1 MALKRTKSQPM
12 SLVHYPGTRMKP
24 IKMILCSGAL
34 LPLLAPAATLIHA
47 GTVITAEGTQ
57 VLRQQTLVVE
67 GDKISG
73 IESGYRQP
81 GSGDTL
87 IDLSKHTVLPGL
99 MDMHTHFS
107 YQSSPTSYS
116 EGFTMNEADVAL
128 RGAVYAKRT
137 LMSGFTTVRELGDS
151 HHISTA
157 LRRAIDAGYTEGPR
171 IFTAGTAIATTGGH
185 ADPTNGVSFDRMGDP
200 MPADGVINGVEDAR
214 KAVRQRYKEGADLIK
229 ITATG
234 GVLSVA
240 KSGMNAQFKDDEL
253 KSIVDTAKDYGFTVA
268 VHAHGKEGMER
279 AIKAGV
285 SSIEHGTFMDEK
297 TMALMKQYGTYFVPT
312 ISAGKYVAEKAKV
325 PGFFPEMVR
334 LKAAAIG
341 PLIQQTFARAYK
353 AGVKIAFG
361 TDAGV
366 GMHGD
371 NWREFVFMTEAGMP
385 AIEALQSA
393 TIEGAKLL
401 GVAETLGSIKVGK
414 IADIVAVPGDPLADI
429 NLMGKVSFVM
439 KSGVIYKQ

>member
-1 MALKRTKSQPM
+1 MKVQPM
-12 SLVHYPGTRMKP
+12 PLPIIPGMMMKKLTTLVLG
-24 IKMILCSGAL
+24 SAL
-34 LPLLAPAATLIHA
+34 LPILAPAATLIHA
-47 GTVITAEGTQ
+47 GTVITAEGSQ
-57 VLRQQTLVVE
+57 VLTNQTLVVD
-67 GDKISG
+67 GDKITA
-73 IESGYRQP
+73 IEAGFRQP
-81 GSGDTL
+81 ATGDQL
-87 IDLSKHTVLPGL
+87 VDLRQHTVLPGL

-116 EGFTMNEADVAL
+116 EGFTLNEADIAL
-128 RGAVYAKRT
+128 RGATYANKT

-151 HHISTA
+151 HLVSVA
-157 LRRAIDAGYTEGPR
+157 LRKAIAAGHVAGPR
-171 IFTAGTAIATTGGH
+171 IFTAGKSIATTGGH
-185 ADPTNGVSFDRMGDP
+185 ADPTNGVAYQRMGDP
-200 MPADGVINGVEDAR
+200 GAAEGVINGAEEAR

-240 KSGMNAQFKDDEL
+240 KSGMNPQFKDDEL
-253 KSIVDTAKDYGFTVA
+253 QAIVETAKDYGFTVA

-285 SSIEHGTFMDEK
+285 TSIEHGTFMDDK
-297 TMALMKQYGTYFVPT
+297 TMALMKQHGTYFVPT
-312 ISAGKYVAEKAKV
+312 ISAGRYVAEKAKV

-334 LKAAAIG
+334 VKAAAIG

-371 NWREFVFMTEAGMP
+371 NWQEFVFMTEAGMP
-385 AIEALQSA
+385 AMTALQSA
-393 TIEGAKLL
+393 TIESARLL
-401 GVAETLGSIKVGK
+401 GVSDSLGSLKVGK
-414 IADIVAVPGDPLADI
+414 IADIVAVPGNPLQDI
-429 NLMGKVSFVM
+429 QLMGKVSFVM
-439 KSGVIYKQ
+439 KAGVIYKQ

>member
-1 MALKRTKSQPM
+1 
-12 SLVHYPGTRMKP
+12 MKTS
-24 IKMILCSGAL
+24 INKTCGIICSAL
-34 LPLLAPAATLIHA
+34 LLPAMAPAATLIHA
-47 GTVITAEGTQ
+47 GSVITAEGSQ
-57 VLRQQTLVVE
+57 VLKNQTLVVE
-67 GDKISG
+67 ADKISA
-73 IESGYRQP
+73 IEAGFRSP
-81 GSGDTL
+81 ASGDVVV
-87 IDLSKHTVLPGL
+87 DLKNHTVMPGL

-107 YQSSPTSYS
+107 YQSSPTAYS

-128 RGAVYAKRT
+128 RGATYAEKT
-137 LMSGFTTVRELGDS
+137 LLSGFTTVRELGDS
-151 HHISTA
+151 HHVSTA
-157 LRRAIDAGYTEGPR
+157 LRKAIDAGYTNGPR
-171 IFTAGTAIATTGGH
+171 IFTAGKSIATTGGH
-185 ADPTNGVSFDRMGDP
+185 ADPTNGVAYYRMGDP
-200 MPADGVINGVEDAR
+200 TPADGVINGVDDAR

-253 KSIVDTAKDYGFTVA
+253 KAIVETAKDYGFTVA

-285 SSIEHGTFMDEK
+285 SSIEHGTFMDDN
-297 TMALMKQYGTYFVPT
+297 TMKLMKQHGTYFVPT

-371 NWREFVFMTEAGMP
+371 NWQEFVFMTEAGMP
-385 AIEALQSA
+385 ALVAIQSA
-393 TIEGAKLL
+393 TIEGARLL
-401 GVAETLGSIKVGK
+401 GVEQTLGSLKAGK
-414 IADIVAVPGDPLADI
+414 IADIIAVPGDPLADI
-429 NLMGKVSFVM
+429 QLMGKVNFVM
-439 KSGVIYKQ
+439 KAGVVYKQ

>member
-1 MALKRTKSQPM
+1 M
-12 SLVHYPGTRMKP
+12 
-24 IKMILCSGAL
+24 CGAL
-34 LPLLAPAATLIHA
+34 LLPVMAPAATLIHA
-47 GTVITAEGTQ
+47 GSVITAEGSQ
-57 VLRQQTLVVE
+57 VLKNHTLIVE
-67 GDKISG
+67 ADKISG
-73 IESGYRQP
+73 IEAGFRSP
-81 GSGDTL
+81 GAADVVV
-87 IDLSKHTVLPGL
+87 DLKNHTVMPGL

-107 YQSSPTSYS
+107 YQSSPTAYS

-128 RGAVYAKRT
+128 RGATYAEKT
-137 LMSGFTTVRELGDS
+137 LLSGFTTVRELGDS

-157 LRRAIDAGYTEGPR
+157 LRKAIDAGYNKGPR
-171 IFTAGTAIATTGGH
+171 IFTAGKAIATTGGH
-185 ADPTNGVSFDRMGDP
+185 ADPTNGVAYPRMGDP
-200 MPADGVINGVEDAR
+200 SASDGVINGVDDAR

-253 KSIVDTAKDYGFTVA
+253 KAIVDTAKDYGFTVA

-285 SSIEHGTFMDEK
+285 SSIEHGTFMDDN
-297 TMALMKQYGTYFVPT
+297 TMKLMKQHGTYFVPT

-371 NWREFVFMTEAGMP
+371 NWQEFVFMTEAGMP
-385 AIEALQSA
+385 ALAAIQSA
-393 TIEGAKLL
+393 TIEGARLL
-401 GVAETLGSIKVGK
+401 GVEQTLGSLKAGK
-414 IADIVAVPGDPLADI
+414 IADIIAVPGDPLVDI
-429 NLMGKVSFVM
+429 QLMGKVNFVM
-439 KSGVIYKQ
+439 KAGVVYKQ

>member
-1 MALKRTKSQPM
+1 MKKLTT
-12 SLVHYPGTRMKP
+12 LVLG
-24 IKMILCSGAL
+24 SAL
-34 LPLLAPAATLIHA
+34 LPILAPAATLIHA
-47 GTVITAEGTQ
+47 GTVITAEGSQ
-57 VLRQQTLVVE
+57 VLTNQTLVVD
-67 GDKISG
+67 GDKITA
-73 IESGYRQP
+73 IEAGFRQP
-81 GSGDTL
+81 ATGDQL
-87 IDLSKHTVLPGL
+87 VDLRQHTVLPGL

-116 EGFTMNEADVAL
+116 EGFTLNEADIAL
-128 RGAVYAKRT
+128 RGATYANKT

-151 HHISTA
+151 HLVSVA
-157 LRRAIDAGYTEGPR
+157 LRKAIAAGHVAGPR
-171 IFTAGTAIATTGGH
+171 IFTAGKSIATTGGH
-185 ADPTNGVSFDRMGDP
+185 ADPTNGVAYQRMGDP
-200 MPADGVINGVEDAR
+200 GAAEGVINGAEEAR

-240 KSGMNAQFKDDEL
+240 KSGMNPQFKDDEL
-253 KSIVDTAKDYGFTVA
+253 QAIVETAKDYGFTVA

-285 SSIEHGTFMDEK
+285 TSIEHGTFMDDK
-297 TMALMKQYGTYFVPT
+297 TMALMKQHGTYFVPT
-312 ISAGKYVAEKAKV
+312 ISAGRYVAEKAKV

-334 LKAAAIG
+334 VKAAAIG

-371 NWREFVFMTEAGMP
+371 NWQEFVFMTEAGMP
-385 AIEALQSA
+385 AMTALQSA
-393 TIEGAKLL
+393 TIESARLL
-401 GVAETLGSIKVGK
+401 GVSDNLGSLKVGK
-414 IADIVAVPGDPLADI
+414 IADIVAVPGNPLQDI
-429 NLMGKVSFVM
+429 QLMGKVSFVM
-439 KSGVIYKQ
+439 KAGVIYKQ

>member
-1 MALKRTKSQPM
+1 
-12 SLVHYPGTRMKP
+12 MKTS
-24 IKMILCSGAL
+24 INKTYSIICSAL
-34 LPLLAPAATLIHA
+34 LLPAMAPAATLIHA
-47 GTVITAEGTQ
+47 GSVITAEGSQ
-57 VLRQQTLVVE
+57 VLKNHTLVVE
-67 GDKISG
+67 ADKISA
-73 IESGYRQP
+73 IEAGFRSP
-81 GSGDTL
+81 ANGDVVV
-87 IDLSKHTVLPGL
+87 DLKNHTVMPGL

-107 YQSSPTSYS
+107 YQSSPTAYS

-128 RGAVYAKRT
+128 RGATYAEKT
-137 LMSGFTTVRELGDS
+137 LLSGFTTVRELGDS
-151 HHISTA
+151 HHVSTA
-157 LRRAIDAGYTEGPR
+157 LRKAIDAGYTNGPR
-171 IFTAGTAIATTGGH
+171 IFTAGKSIATTGGH
-185 ADPTNGVSFDRMGDP
+185 ADPTNGVAYQRMGDP
-200 MPADGVINGVEDAR
+200 TPADGVINGVDDAR

-253 KSIVDTAKDYGFTVA
+253 KAIVDTAKDYGFTVA

-285 SSIEHGTFMDEK
+285 SSIEHGTFMDDN
-297 TMALMKQYGTYFVPT
+297 TMKLMKQHGTYFVPT

-371 NWREFVFMTEAGMP
+371 NWQEFVFMTEAGMP
-385 AIEALQSA
+385 ALAAIQSA
-393 TIEGAKLL
+393 TIEGARLL
-401 GVAETLGSIKVGK
+401 GVEQTLGSLKTGK
-414 IADIVAVPGDPLADI
+414 IADIIAVPGDPLADI
-429 NLMGKVSFVM
+429 QLMGKVNFVM
-439 KSGVIYKQ
+439 KAGVVYKQ

>member
-1 MALKRTKSQPM
+1 MKTTY
-12 SLVHYPGTRMKP
+12 SL
-24 IKMILCSGAL
+24 ICSAL
-34 LPLLAPAATLIHA
+34 LMPALAQAATLIHA
-47 GTVITAEGTQ
+47 GTVITAEGSQ
-57 VLRQQTLVVE
+57 VLKNQTLVVE

-73 IESGYRQP
+73 IEAGFRSP
-81 GSGDTL
+81 ASGDVL
-87 IDLSKHTVLPGL
+87 IDLKNHTVMPGL

-107 YQSSPTSYS
+107 YQSSPTAYS

-128 RGAVYAKRT
+128 RGATYAEKT

-157 LRRAIDAGYTEGPR
+157 LRKAIDAGYVKGPR
-171 IFTAGTAIATTGGH
+171 IFTAGKSIATTGGH
-185 ADPTNGVSFDRMGDP
+185 ADPTNGVAYQRMGDP
-200 MPADGVINGVEDAR
+200 TPADGVINGVDDAR

-253 KSIVDTAKDYGFTVA
+253 KAIVDTAKDYGFTVA

-285 SSIEHGTFMDEK
+285 HSIEHGTFMDDN
-297 TMALMKQYGTYFVPT
+297 TMKLMKQHGTYFVPT

-371 NWREFVFMTEAGMP
+371 NWQEFVFMTEAGMP
-385 AIEALQSA
+385 ALAAIQSA
-393 TIEGAKLL
+393 TIEGARLL
-401 GVAETLGSIKVGK
+401 GVEQNMGSLKVGK
-414 IADIVAVPGDPLADI
+414 IADIIAVPGDPLADI
-429 NLMGKVSFVM
+429 QLMGKVNFVM
-439 KSGVIYKQ
+439 KAGVVYKN

>member
-1 MALKRTKSQPM
+1 MKVQPM
-12 SLVHYPGTRMKP
+12 PLPIIPGMMMKKLTTLVLG
-24 IKMILCSGAL
+24 SAL
-34 LPLLAPAATLIHA
+34 LPMLAPAATLIHA

-57 VLRQQTLVVE
+57 VLTKQTLVVD
-67 GDKISG
+67 GDKITA
-73 IESGYRQP
+73 IEAGFRQP
-81 GSGDTL
+81 AAGDQL
-87 IDLSKHTVLPGL
+87 VDLSQHTLLPGL

-116 EGFTMNEADVAL
+116 EGFTLNEADIAL
-128 RGAVYAKRT
+128 RGATYANKT

-151 HHISTA
+151 HLVSVA
-157 LRRAIDAGYTEGPR
+157 LRKAIAAGHVNGPR
-171 IFTAGTAIATTGGH
+171 IFTAGKSIATTGGH
-185 ADPTNGVSFDRMGDP
+185 ADPTNGVAYQRMGDP
-200 MPADGVINGVEDAR
+200 GAAEGVINGAEEAR

-240 KSGMNAQFKDDEL
+240 KSGMNPQFKDDEL
-253 KSIVDTAKDYGFTVA
+253 AAIVETAKDYGFTVA

-285 SSIEHGTFMDEK
+285 TSIEHGTFMDDK
-297 TMALMKQYGTYFVPT
+297 TMALMKQHGTYFVPT
-312 ISAGKYVAEKAKV
+312 ISAGRYVAEKAKV
-325 PGFFPEMVR
+325 PGYFPEMVR
-334 LKAAAIG
+334 VKAASIG

-371 NWREFVFMTEAGMP
+371 NWQEFVFMTEAGMP
-385 AIEALQSA
+385 AMTALQSA
-393 TIEGAKLL
+393 TIESARLL
-401 GVAETLGSIKVGK
+401 GIADSLGSLKAGK
-414 IADIVAVPGDPLADI
+414 IADIIAVPGNPLQDI
-429 NLMGKVSFVM
+429 QVMGKVSFVM
-439 KSGVIYKQ
+439 KAGVIYKQ

>member
-1 MALKRTKSQPM
+1 MKTTY
-12 SLVHYPGTRMKP
+12 SL
-24 IKMILCSGAL
+24 ICSAL
-34 LPLLAPAATLIHA
+34 LLPAMAPAATLIHA
-47 GTVITAEGTQ
+47 GNVITAEGSQ
-57 VLRQQTLVVE
+57 VLKNQTLVIE
-67 GDKISG
+67 ADKITA
-73 IESGYRQP
+73 IEAGFRTP
-81 GSGDTL
+81 ASGDL
-87 IDLSKHTVLPGL
+87 VVDLKNHFVMPGL

-107 YQSSPTSYS
+107 YQSSPTAYS

-128 RGAVYAKRT
+128 RGATYAEKT
-137 LMSGFTTVRELGDS
+137 LLSGFTTVRELGDS
-151 HHISTA
+151 HHVSTA
-157 LRRAIDAGYTEGPR
+157 LRKAIDAGYTNGPR
-171 IFTAGTAIATTGGH
+171 IFTAGKSIATTGGH
-185 ADPTNGVSFDRMGDP
+185 ADPTNGVAYKRMGDP
-200 MPADGVINGVEDAR
+200 TAAEGVINGADDAR

-253 KSIVDTAKDYGFTVA
+253 RAIVETAKDYGFTVA

-285 SSIEHGTFMDEK
+285 SSIEHGTFMDDN
-297 TMALMKQYGTYFVPT
+297 TMKLMKQHGTYFVPT
-312 ISAGKYVAEKAKV
+312 ISAGKYVAEKAKI

-334 LKAAAIG
+334 LKAATIG

-371 NWREFVFMTEAGMP
+371 NWQEFVFMTEAGMP
-385 AIEALQSA
+385 AMAAIHSA
-393 TIEGAKLL
+393 TIESARLL
-401 GVAETLGSIKVGK
+401 GVEQTLGSLKVGK
-414 IADIVAVPGDPLADI
+414 VADIIAVPGDPLADI
-429 NLMGKVSFVM
+429 QLMGKVNFVM
-439 KSGVIYKQ
+439 KAGVVYKQ

>member
-1 MALKRTKSQPM
+1 MKAQPM
-12 SLVHYPGTRMKP
+12 SLPIIPGMMMK
-24 IKMILCSGAL
+24 KLTTLVLGSAL
-34 LPLLAPAATLIHA
+34 LPILAPAATLIHA

-57 VLRQQTLVVE
+57 VLTKQTLVVD
-67 GDKISG
+67 GDKITA
-73 IESGYRQP
+73 IEAGFRQP
-81 GSGDTL
+81 AAGDQL
-87 IDLSKHTVLPGL
+87 VDLRQHTVLPGL

-116 EGFTMNEADVAL
+116 EGFTLNEADIAL
-128 RGAVYAKRT
+128 RGATYANKT

-151 HHISTA
+151 HLVSVA
-157 LRRAIDAGYTEGPR
+157 LRKAIAAGHVAGPR
-171 IFTAGTAIATTGGH
+171 IFTAGKSIATTGGH
-185 ADPTNGVSFDRMGDP
+185 ADPTNGVAYQRMGDP
-200 MPADGVINGVEDAR
+200 GAAEGVINGAEEAR

-240 KSGMNAQFKDDEL
+240 KSGMNPQFKDDEL
-253 KSIVDTAKDYGFTVA
+253 QAIVDTAKDYGFTVA

-285 SSIEHGTFMDEK
+285 NSIEHGTFMDDK
-297 TMALMKQYGTYFVPT
+297 TMALMKQHGTYFVPT
-312 ISAGKYVAEKAKV
+312 ISAGRYVAEKAKV
-325 PGFFPEMVR
+325 PGYFPEMVR
-334 LKAAAIG
+334 VKAAAIG

-371 NWREFVFMTEAGMP
+371 NWQEFVFMTEAGMP
-385 AIEALQSA
+385 AMTALHSA
-393 TIEGAKLL
+393 TIESARLL
-401 GVAETLGSIKVGK
+401 GVSDSLGSLKVGK
-414 IADIVAVPGDPLADI
+414 IADIVAVPGDPLQDI
-429 NLMGKVSFVM
+429 QLMGKVSFVM
-439 KSGVIYKQ
+439 KAGVIYKQ

>member
-1 MALKRTKSQPM
+1 MKKLTT
-12 SLVHYPGTRMKP
+12 LVLG
-24 IKMILCSGAL
+24 SAL
-34 LPLLAPAATLIHA
+34 LPILAPAATLIHA
-47 GTVITAEGTQ
+47 GTVITAEGSQ
-57 VLRQQTLVVE
+57 VLTNQTLVVD
-67 GDKISG
+67 GDKITA
-73 IESGYRQP
+73 IEAGFRQP
-81 GSGDTL
+81 ATGDQL
-87 IDLSKHTVLPGL
+87 VDLRQHTVLPGL

-116 EGFTMNEADVAL
+116 EGFTLNEADIAL
-128 RGAVYAKRT
+128 RGATYANKT

-151 HHISTA
+151 HLVSVA
-157 LRRAIDAGYTEGPR
+157 LRKAIAAGHVAGPR
-171 IFTAGTAIATTGGH
+171 IFTAGKSIATTGGH
-185 ADPTNGVSFDRMGDP
+185 ADPTNGVAYQRMGDP
-200 MPADGVINGVEDAR
+200 GAAEGVINGAEEAR

-240 KSGMNAQFKDDEL
+240 KSGMNPQFKDDEL
-253 KSIVDTAKDYGFTVA
+253 QAIVETAKDYGFTVA

-285 SSIEHGTFMDEK
+285 TSIEHGTFMDDK
-297 TMALMKQYGTYFVPT
+297 TMALMKQHGTYFVPT
-312 ISAGKYVAEKAKV
+312 ISAGRYVAEKAKV

-334 LKAAAIG
+334 VKAAAIG

-371 NWREFVFMTEAGMP
+371 NWQEFVFMTEAGMP
-385 AIEALQSA
+385 AMTALQSA
-393 TIEGAKLL
+393 TIESARLL
-401 GVAETLGSIKVGK
+401 GVSDSLGSLKVGK
-414 IADIVAVPGDPLADI
+414 IADIVAVPGNPLQDI
-429 NLMGKVSFVM
+429 QLMGKVSFVM
-439 KSGVIYKQ
+439 KAGVIYKQ

>member
-1 MALKRTKSQPM
+1 MKVQPM
-12 SLVHYPGTRMKP
+12 PLPIIPGMMMKKLTTLVLG
-24 IKMILCSGAL
+24 SAL
-34 LPLLAPAATLIHA
+34 LPMLAPAATLIHA

-57 VLRQQTLVVE
+57 VLTKQTLVVD
-67 GDKISG
+67 GDKITA
-73 IESGYRQP
+73 IEAGFRQP
-81 GSGDTL
+81 AAGDQL
-87 IDLSKHTVLPGL
+87 VDLSQHTLLPGL

-116 EGFTMNEADVAL
+116 EGFTLNEADIAL
-128 RGAVYAKRT
+128 RGATYANKT

-151 HHISTA
+151 HLVSVA
-157 LRRAIDAGYTEGPR
+157 LRKAITAGHVNGPR
-171 IFTAGTAIATTGGH
+171 IFTAGKSIATTGGH
-185 ADPTNGVSFDRMGDP
+185 ADPTNGVAYQRMGDP
-200 MPADGVINGVEDAR
+200 GAAEGVINGAEEAR

-240 KSGMNAQFKDDEL
+240 KSGMNPQFKDDEL
-253 KSIVDTAKDYGFTVA
+253 AAIVETAKDYGFTVA

-285 SSIEHGTFMDEK
+285 TSIEHGTFMDDK
-297 TMALMKQYGTYFVPT
+297 TMALMKQHGTYFVPT
-312 ISAGKYVAEKAKV
+312 ISAGRYVAEKAKV
-325 PGFFPEMVR
+325 PGYFPEMVR
-334 LKAAAIG
+334 VKAAAIG

-371 NWREFVFMTEAGMP
+371 NWQEFVFMTEAGMP
-385 AIEALQSA
+385 AMTALQSA
-393 TIEGAKLL
+393 TIESARLL
-401 GVAETLGSIKVGK
+401 GIADSLGSLKAGK
-414 IADIVAVPGDPLADI
+414 IADIIAVPGNPLQDI
-429 NLMGKVSFVM
+429 QVMGKVSFVM
-439 KSGVIYKQ
+439 KAGVIYKQ

>member
-1 MALKRTKSQPM
+1 MKTTY
-12 SLVHYPGTRMKP
+12 SL
-24 IKMILCSGAL
+24 ICSAL
-34 LPLLAPAATLIHA
+34 LMPALAQAATLIHA
-47 GTVITAEGTQ
+47 GTVITAEGSQ
-57 VLRQQTLVVE
+57 VLKNQTLVVE

-73 IESGYRQP
+73 IEAGFRRP
-81 GSGDTL
+81 ASGDVL
-87 IDLSKHTVLPGL
+87 IDLKNHTVMPGL

-107 YQSSPTSYS
+107 YQSSPTAYS

-128 RGAVYAKRT
+128 RGATYAEKT

-157 LRRAIDAGYTEGPR
+157 LRKAIDAGYVKGPR
-171 IFTAGTAIATTGGH
+171 IFTAGKSIATTGGH
-185 ADPTNGVSFDRMGDP
+185 ADPTNGVAYQRMGDP
-200 MPADGVINGVEDAR
+200 TPADGVINGVDDAR

-253 KSIVDTAKDYGFTVA
+253 KAIVDTAKDYGFTVA

-285 SSIEHGTFMDEK
+285 HSIEHGTFMDDN
-297 TMALMKQYGTYFVPT
+297 TMKLMKQYGTYFVPT

-371 NWREFVFMTEAGMP
+371 NWQEFVFMTEAGMP
-385 AIEALQSA
+385 ALAAIQSA
-393 TIEGAKLL
+393 TIEGARLL
-401 GVAETLGSIKVGK
+401 GVEQNMGSLKVGK
-414 IADIVAVPGDPLADI
+414 IADIIAVPGDPLADI
-429 NLMGKVSFVM
+429 QLMGKVNFVM
-439 KSGVIYKQ
+439 KAGVVYKN

>member
-1 MALKRTKSQPM
+1 MKVQPM
-12 SLVHYPGTRMKP
+12 PLPIIPGMMMKKLTTLVLG
-24 IKMILCSGAL
+24 SAL
-34 LPLLAPAATLIHA
+34 LPMLAPAATLIHA

-57 VLRQQTLVVE
+57 VLTKQTLVVD
-67 GDKISG
+67 GDKITA
-73 IESGYRQP
+73 IEAGFRQP
-81 GSGDTL
+81 AAGDQL
-87 IDLSKHTVLPGL
+87 VDLSQHTLLPGL

-116 EGFTMNEADVAL
+116 EGFTLNEADIAL
-128 RGAVYAKRT
+128 RGATYANKT

-151 HHISTA
+151 HLVSVA
-157 LRRAIDAGYTEGPR
+157 LRKAIAAGHVNGPR
-171 IFTAGTAIATTGGH
+171 IFTAGKSIATTGGH
-185 ADPTNGVSFDRMGDP
+185 ADPTNGVAYQRMGDP
-200 MPADGVINGVEDAR
+200 GAAEGVINGAEEAR

-240 KSGMNAQFKDDEL
+240 KSGMNPQFKDDEL
-253 KSIVDTAKDYGFTVA
+253 AAIVETAKDYGFTVA

-285 SSIEHGTFMDEK
+285 TSIEHGTFMDDK
-297 TMALMKQYGTYFVPT
+297 TMALMKQHGTYFVPT
-312 ISAGKYVAEKAKV
+312 ISAGRYVAEKAKV
-325 PGFFPEMVR
+325 PGYFPEMVR
-334 LKAAAIG
+334 VKAAAIG

-371 NWREFVFMTEAGMP
+371 NWQEFVFMTEAGMP
-385 AIEALQSA
+385 AMTALQSA
-393 TIEGAKLL
+393 TIESARLL
-401 GVAETLGSIKVGK
+401 GIADSLGSLKAGK
-414 IADIVAVPGDPLADI
+414 IADIIAVPGNPLQDI
-429 NLMGKVSFVM
+429 QVMGKVSFVM
-439 KSGVIYKQ
+439 KAGVIYKQ